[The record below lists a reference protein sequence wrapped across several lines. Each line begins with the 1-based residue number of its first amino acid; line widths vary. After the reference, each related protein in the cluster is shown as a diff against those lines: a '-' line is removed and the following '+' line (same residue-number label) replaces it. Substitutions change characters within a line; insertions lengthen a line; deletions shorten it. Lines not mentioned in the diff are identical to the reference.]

1 MNVTQDHW
9 IGLTYW
15 NNVTL
20 SKPQQ
25 LLIEM
30 EDWEGN
36 RCTLEE
42 VKKIQICCVYIHSAE
57 GNRTVIDTLES
68 NDFSA

>member
-36 RCTLEE
+36 RCTLDDFLRSEE
-42 VKKIQICCVYIHSAE
+42 NTNLLCVVLKVTE
-57 GNRTVIDTLES
+57 Q
-68 NDFSA
+68 